1 MRNSP
6 AQVTKWQVASAKP
19 KINDSNEG
27 IFGGNESGGSYQKFW
42 SVDKQA
48 AW

>member
-1 MRNSP
+1 MTP
-6 AQVTKWQVASAKP
+6 VK
-19 KINDSNEG
+19 G
-27 IFGGNESGGSYQKFW
+27 FFGGNESGGSYQKFW